1 MVKRVLLWWRNED
14 AFLCALEMFDRA
26 GKSLLKLGY
35 FYTPDSVQHEVII
48 NDGERIVGIASRTDG
63 AQHYDF

>member
-1 MVKRVLLWWRNED
+1 M
-14 AFLCALEMFDRA
+14 CALEMFDRA

-35 FYTPDSVQHEVII
+35 FYTPNSEQHEVII